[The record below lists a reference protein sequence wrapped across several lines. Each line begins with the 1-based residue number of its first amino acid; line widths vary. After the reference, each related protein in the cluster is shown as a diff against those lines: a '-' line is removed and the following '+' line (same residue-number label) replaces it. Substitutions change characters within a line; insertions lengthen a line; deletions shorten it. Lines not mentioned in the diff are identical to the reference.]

1 MLRKTT
7 LLVCIALLLSLPL
20 MANAIPDSG
29 KSNKLEW
36 KVVENVQLSGKPLD
50 FAQSLD
56 GKLTYVLDDKHN
68 VVVYNYKGEELGTIP
83 AGAGVTSI
91 DISATGDW
99 LYLVDTTANTFTRV
113 NMNFM
118 QEIDITGSPFKGNA
132 DAPVTLVVFTD
143 FECPYCIKLEPVL
156 NEVYAANKDKIKIVF
171 KNMPLSFHKMADPS
185 HRAAM
190 AADLQGKFWE
200 FHDRLFTAPKLSN
213 QLITDI
219 ATDLALDMEKFKKDM
234 NSSLVRQKVQ
244 KDLSD
249 AKRAEVTGTPTVF
262 VNGRR
267 ASERS
272 VQAFQNMINEE
283 LAANQ

>member
-1 MLRKTT
+1 MLRKTP

-20 MANAIPDSG
+20 MANAIPNSG

-56 GKLTYVLDDKHN
+56 GKLTYVLDDQHN

-113 NMNFM
+113 NMNFT
-118 QEIDITGSPFKGNA
+118 QEIDITGSPFKGGA

-156 NEVYAANKDKIKIVF
+156 NEVYEANKDKIKIVF

-190 AADLQGKFWE
+190 AADLQGKFWD

-219 ATDLALDMEKFKKDM
+219 ATDLGLDMEKFKKDM
-234 NSSLVRQKVQ
+234 NSSLIRQRVQ

-283 LAANQ
+283 LAAKQ

>member
-1 MLRKTT
+1 MLRKTSILT
-7 LLVCIALLLSLPL
+7 CTALLLSLPL
-20 MANAIPDSG
+20 TANAIPATG

-56 GKLTYVLDDKHN
+56 GKLTYVLDDQHN
-68 VVVYNYKGEELGTIP
+68 VVVYDYNGDKLGSIP

-113 NMNFM
+113 NLNFV
-118 QEIDITGSPFKGNA
+118 QEIDIAGSPFKGDA
-132 DAPVTLVVFTD
+132 AAPVTIVVFTD

-156 NEVYAANKDKIKIVF
+156 NEVYEANKDQVKVVF

-190 AADLQGKFWE
+190 AADMQGKFWE

-219 ATDLALDMEKFKKDM
+219 ATELGLDMEKFKKDM

-244 KDLSD
+244 KDIGD

-262 VNGRR
+262 INGRR
-267 ASERS
+267 VSDRS
-272 VQAFQNMINEE
+272 QQAFQNMINEE
-283 LAANQ
+283 LAAKK

>member
-1 MLRKTT
+1 MLRKTS
-7 LLVCIALLLSLPL
+7 LLACTALLLSLPL
-20 MANAIPDSG
+20 TANAIQNTG

-36 KVVENVQLSGKPLD
+36 KVVENVQLAGKPLD

-68 VVVYNYKGEELGTIP
+68 VVIYDYKGDELGTIP
-83 AGAGVTSI
+83 AGEGVTGI

-99 LYLVDTTANTFTRV
+99 LYLVDASANTFTRV
-113 NMNFM
+113 SLNFV

-132 DAPVTLVVFTD
+132 DAPVTMVIFTD
-143 FECPYCIKLEPVL
+143 FECPYCKKLEPVL
-156 NEVYAANKDKIKIVF
+156 NKVFEANKDNIKLVF
-171 KNMPLSFHKMADPS
+171 KNMPLSFHKMAEPA
-185 HRAAM
+185 HRAVM

-200 FHDRLFTAPKLSN
+200 FHDKLFAAPKLSN

-219 ATDLALDMEKFKKDM
+219 AGDLGLDMEKFEKDM
-234 NSSLVRQKVQ
+234 NSGQVRQKIQ

-262 VNGRR
+262 INGRR
-267 ASERS
+267 VSDRS

-283 LAANQ
+283 LVAK